1 MSFFDD
7 FQGETTMPGATP
19 LGVPEAV
26 AAKFEAKPKNKKG
39 WLAGGIGLGLVA
51 LLAIAA
57 GASSLNSSDSGS
69 SSGSSDAYSW
79 SYQQC
84 YDALDQN
91 PYEVGQLTEYEGV
104 AAYMQ
109 GYQLTHPQ
117 SDWADA
123 GAGCRDGFEKRIS
136 AGQ

>member
-1 MSFFDD
+1 MSRVKASFHPDAPRDSHRGSGPDHVERSGIVSFFDD

-57 GASSLNSSDSGS
+57 GASSSNSSDSGS

-91 PYEVGQLTEYEGV
+91 PYEVGQLTEYE
-104 AAYMQ
+104 
-109 GYQLTHPQ
+109 
-117 SDWADA
+117 
-123 GAGCRDGFEKRIS
+123 
-136 AGQ
+136 